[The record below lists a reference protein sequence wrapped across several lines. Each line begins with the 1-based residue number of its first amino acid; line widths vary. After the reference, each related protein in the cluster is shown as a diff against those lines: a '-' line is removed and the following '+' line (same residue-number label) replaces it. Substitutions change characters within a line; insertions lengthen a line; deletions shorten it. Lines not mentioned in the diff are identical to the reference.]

1 MSEYEYR
8 ILQLLDRLSTLPS
21 PHPIHFF
28 TLDEC
33 KVIVMST
40 MPGRVRAIGHGMP
53 SEDRVR
59 LLREVQAYMTR
70 TNHAM
75 AACRET
81 VRTLTSG
88 AISDLDGLRCLKFPL
103 LDGFLNVPVHLANFV
118 DEMSTNTPQISSMV
132 QLQKSILHQLSDS
145 SKRET
150 IRFCHMDLHPGNILI
165 RNGKISGI
173 VDWNSPAGTR
183 ALWTPSP
190 P

>member
-1 MSEYEYR
+1 VKLGAGVSEYEYR
-8 ILQLLDRLSTLPS
+8 ILQLLDRLGTLPS

-33 KVIVMST
+33 KEIVMST
-40 MPGRVRAIGHGMP
+40 MPGRVRAIGHGMS

-75 AACRET
+75 AVCRET

-103 LDGFLNVPVHLANFV
+103 LDGFLWTRCPQTHLRSQAWFNC
-118 DEMSTNTPQISSMV
+118 
-132 QLQKSILHQLSDS
+132 KSQSFTS
-145 SKRET
+145 
-150 IRFCHMDLHPGNILI
+150 
-165 RNGKISGI
+165 
-173 VDWNSPAGTR
+173 
-183 ALWTPSP
+183 
-190 P
+190 